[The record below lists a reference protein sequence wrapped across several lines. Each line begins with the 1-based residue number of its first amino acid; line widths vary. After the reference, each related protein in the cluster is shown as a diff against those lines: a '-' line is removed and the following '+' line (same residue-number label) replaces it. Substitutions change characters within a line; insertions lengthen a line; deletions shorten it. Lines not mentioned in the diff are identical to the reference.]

1 MSASF
6 LNPQRAY
13 LPLLRCWRHEGG
25 KDVVSL
31 KMRKSETMCFLYVTV
46 VRDLGVGRRR
56 KSMVAVGLELQE
68 QGWYVLVVQGT
79 GYEMTCCWFVSDR
92 TRGSISE
99 YSFLM

>member
-6 LNPQRAY
+6 LNPQLTH

-46 VRDLGVGRRR
+46 VGDLGVGRRR
-56 KSMVAVGLELQE
+56 KCMVAVGLELQE
-68 QGWYVLVVQGT
+68 QGWYVLVGQGVGLT
-79 GYEMTCCWFVSDR
+79 EHEGVSVN
-92 TRGSISE
+92 IV
-99 YSFLM
+99 F